1 MHHSSL
7 DIIHIDDRLSLKFK
21 GELTLYNL
29 TKYKKIIDKIDIN
42 KESSVVIDLS
52 ELKFLDTAASIF
64 IYNLQKQLRFENSIH
79 VDMLCDNQEVID
91 MLELVTM
98 QKLKSKKI
106 PDKIKRGFVRKIG
119 EKTYQ
124 NYLIFLSFMSFLGE
138 LFAHKIHYLISPKNI
153 RFKEIAFEIN
163 ESAIKAFG
171 IVALTSF
178 LIGLV
183 IAYQSAF
190 QLKLYG
196 ANIFIVDMLGISVLR
211 ELSPL
216 ITAIVIAGRSGSA
229 FTAQIGAMKITQEL
243 DAMQTMGFDPYRFLV
258 MPKIAAL
265 MITMPILIFIS
276 DIMAIIGGMVV
287 ANMEL
292 NITTDLFL
300 DRFGEVIA
308 VKHFFIGI
316 AKGPFFAFLIA
327 TIGIYRGILVRDDT
341 QSIGFNTTKS
351 VVESIFAVI
360 ICDAVFSIIFTNL
373 GI

>member
-7 DIIHIDDRLSLKFK
+7 DIIHIDNRLSLKFK

-29 TKYKKIIDKIDIN
+29 TKYKKIIDKIDTS

-64 IYNLQKQLRFENSIH
+64 IYNLQKQLRFDSSIH
-79 VDMLCDNQEVID
+79 VDTLCDNREVID
-91 MLELVTM
+91 MLELVSV

-106 PDKIKRGFVRKIG
+106 PDKKKRGFVRKIG

-124 NYLIFLSFMSFLGE
+124 NYLVFLSFMSFMGE

-183 IAYQSAF
+183 IAYQSAY

-287 ANMEL
+287 ANIEL

-327 TIGIYRGILVRDDT
+327 TIGIYRGMLVRDDT

>member
-1 MHHSSL
+1 MQHSSL
-7 DIIHIDDRLSLKFK
+7 DIIHIGNRLSLKFR
-21 GELTLYNL
+21 GELTLSNL
-29 TKYKKIIDKIDIN
+29 TKYKKKIDEIDFG
-42 KESSVVIDLS
+42 KERGVVIDLS
-52 ELKFLDTAASIF
+52 GLGFLDTAGSIF
-64 IYNLQKQLRFENSIH
+64 LYNLQKKLQSNSSLH
-79 VDMLCDNQEVID
+79 LDLLCDNRDVAD
-91 MLELVTM
+91 MLELVEAQKIETKKATPR
-98 QKLKSKKI
+98 QKL
-106 PDKIKRGFVRKIG
+106 GFVEDVGRR
-119 EKTYQ
+119 TF
-124 NYLIFLSFMSFLGE
+124 NSYLVFLSFISFMGE
-138 LFAHKIHYLISPKNI
+138 LFTHKVYYLVSPRKI

-163 ESAIKAFG
+163 ESAVKAFG

-183 IAYQSAF
+183 VAYQSAH
-190 QLKLYG
+190 QLKIYG

-265 MITMPILIFIS
+265 MITLPILIFVS

-287 ANMEL
+287 ANLEL
-292 NITTDLFL
+292 NITTNLFL
-300 DRFGEVIA
+300 DRFSDVIA
-308 VKHFFIGI
+308 VKHFYVGI

-327 TIGIYRGILVRDDT
+327 TIGIYRGMLVRDDT

-360 ICDAVFSIIFTNL
+360 ICDAVFSIVFTNM

>member
-7 DIIHIDDRLSLKFK
+7 DIIHIDNRLSLKFR

-29 TKYKKIIDKIDIN
+29 TKYKKIIDKIDIS

-64 IYNLQKQLRFENSIH
+64 IYNLQKQLRFDSSIY
-79 VDMLCDNQEVID
+79 VDTLCDNREVID
-91 MLELVTM
+91 MLELVSV

-106 PDKIKRGFVRKIG
+106 PDKKKRGFVRKIG

-124 NYLIFLSFMSFLGE
+124 NYLVFLSFMSFMGE
-138 LFAHKIHYLISPKNI
+138 LFAHKFHYLISPKNI

-196 ANIFIVDMLGISVLR
+196 ANIFIVDMLGISVLK

-265 MITMPILIFIS
+265 MITLPILIFIS
-276 DIMAIIGGMVV
+276 DIMAVIGGMVV
-287 ANMEL
+287 ANIEL

-327 TIGIYRGILVRDDT
+327 TIGIYRGMLVRDDT

-360 ICDAVFSIIFTNL
+360 ICDAIFSIIFTNL